1 MRPAGRAGALVQREV
16 CSMASGSEFVRVEMS
31 GPIAEIVIDRPE
43 RRNAVDL
50 AMWRAIPDAVA
61 EASGGSETRVIVLR
75 GGGDKAFVSGADIS
89 EFNTVRCDAATNAEF
104 TRQVLAATGSIRAA
118 PQPVVAAIQGFC
130 IGGGI
135 VLASACDLRVA
146 TNDSQFAV
154 PAAKL
159 GLGYELENYEA
170 LVRLVGHGS
179 AAHMVLTAQMFSA
192 EEALRMGLVQEV
204 VEPDGLMGRVRE
216 LGETMARLAP
226 LTLAATKRSGQVSL
240 KSDGRKI
247 AQAAIDLCFDSED
260 FVEGRA
266 AFGEKRRPVF
276 QAK

>member
-1 MRPAGRAGALVQREV
+1 
-16 CSMASGSEFVRVEMS
+16 MASGSEFVRVELG

-61 EASGGSETRVIVLR
+61 AASAAQETRVIVLR

-89 EFNTVRCDAATNAEF
+89 EFNEVRCSAETNAEF
-104 TRQVLAATGSIRAA
+104 TRQVLAATGSIRGAA
-118 PQPVVAAIQGFC
+118 QPVIAAIRGFC

-146 TNDSQFAV
+146 ANDASFAV

-170 LVRLVGHGS
+170 LVRLVGHGA

-192 EEALRMGLVQEV
+192 EDALRMGLVQELV
-204 VEPDGLMGRVRE
+204 APDQLMGRVRE
-216 LGETMARLAP
+216 LGEAMAKLAP
-226 LTLAATKRSGQVSL
+226 LTLTATKRSGQVGL
-240 KSDGRKI
+240 KADGRAI

-260 FVEGRA
+260 FAEGRA

-276 QAK
+276 QAR